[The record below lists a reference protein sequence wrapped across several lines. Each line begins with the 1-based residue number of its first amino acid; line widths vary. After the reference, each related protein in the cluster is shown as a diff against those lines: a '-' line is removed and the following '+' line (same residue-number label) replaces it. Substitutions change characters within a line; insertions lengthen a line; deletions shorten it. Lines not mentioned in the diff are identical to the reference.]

1 MYLSLHKSDEDRHR
15 SIPPTNIALPR
26 KTITNPHQM
35 SVMSQYQN
43 HMMPSS
49 QRPVMNQGVQNSQL
63 LYGSQQSNDYMMSQ
77 RYNQG
82 MMKSSPYST
91 PQYDQK
97 RLAQSME
104 VQKRPR
110 SVAQSLPRQSYPIP
124 SQPSGV
130 ASNDM
135 MRSQQTIPSQGM
147 TRPVNQS
154 VMQQNMNY
162 SQQNPMYMQRQQ
174 VLQSPYSL
182 PSSSAPS
189 PRSAT
194 LSNQSPHSVGTP
206 YSPLSARQTAPHTLP
221 TMDTKRP
228 ALSSNSLP
236 PTPSQISATMMS
248 RDPMQ
253 QPKSLAVRLNSLC
266 HIATTF

>member
-135 MRSQQTIPSQGM
+135 MRSQQTIPSCEGM
-147 TRPVNQS
+147 R
-154 VMQQNMNY
+154 
-162 SQQNPMYMQRQQ
+162 
-174 VLQSPYSL
+174 
-182 PSSSAPS
+182 
-189 PRSAT
+189 
-194 LSNQSPHSVGTP
+194 H
-206 YSPLSARQTAPHTLP
+206 
-221 TMDTKRP
+221 
-228 ALSSNSLP
+228 
-236 PTPSQISATMMS
+236 
-248 RDPMQ
+248 
-253 QPKSLAVRLNSLC
+253 
-266 HIATTF
+266 

>member
-1 MYLSLHKSDEDRHR
+1 
-15 SIPPTNIALPR
+15 
-26 KTITNPHQM
+26 
-35 SVMSQYQN
+35 
-43 HMMPSS
+43 
-49 QRPVMNQGVQNSQL
+49 
-63 LYGSQQSNDYMMSQ
+63 
-77 RYNQG
+77 
-82 MMKSSPYST
+82 
-91 PQYDQK
+91 
-97 RLAQSME
+97 
-104 VQKRPR
+104 
-110 SVAQSLPRQSYPIP
+110 
-124 SQPSGV
+124 
-130 ASNDM
+130 
-135 MRSQQTIPSQGM
+135 
-147 TRPVNQS
+147 
-154 VMQQNMNY
+154 MQQNMNY

-194 LSNQSPHSVGTP
+194 LSNQSPHSVGKP
-206 YSPLSARQTAPHTLP
+206 YSPLSSRQTAPHTLP